1 MSEIQ
6 NTMNANK
13 QYTRNVG
20 NVTLNTDNIVNT
32 AKRKIYTEIFRI
44 WIAVLTV
51 KGELPL
57 PMHPNIF
64 FALYN
69 TKKIE
74 INSPRQQIKKN
85 THCPKLSVCP
95 DLTAVCHASWSI
107 FGEKA
112 DTQMVMMIP
121 TDNAIL
127 NIPKIIHPTFSI
139 IEARWADFFNVF

>member
-57 PMHPNIF
+57 PMHPNI
-64 FALYN
+64 
-69 TKKIE
+69 
-74 INSPRQQIKKN
+74 S
-85 THCPKLSVCP
+85 
-95 DLTAVCHASWSI
+95 
-107 FGEKA
+107 
-112 DTQMVMMIP
+112 
-121 TDNAIL
+121 
-127 NIPKIIHPTFSI
+127 
-139 IEARWADFFNVF
+139 